1 MKNLLAILLALSMLL
16 LCACSVPDSS
26 GNSSRSGGDNPDS
39 SYTGSISQTESKEAL
54 ESRSAAEEDPGNS
67 ADTTSVSDRD
77 DKDQEESDPGTVK
90 APNQS
95 QETTG
100 KDKPK
105 ETLPCSHPVM
115 TILHRALSRQ
125 RRQSLPRLQ
134 NHRLS
139 RPKAKPKRPSLL

>member
-26 GNSSRSGGDNPDS
+26 GNSSPSGGDNPDS
-39 SYTGSISQTESKEAL
+39 SYTGSISQTESKETL

-105 ETLPCSHPVM
+105 ETLP
-115 TILHRALSRQ
+115 L
-125 RRQSLPRLQ
+125 QSSGDDNSSQ
-134 NHRLS
+134 S
-139 RPKAKPKRPSLL
+139 TKPAEPTKPT